1 MTRHILFVS
10 CIVFVVTINACN
22 RQGSEAGD
30 AEKSST
36 LHDSTCYLFA
46 RNRDTIALSLVSD
59 EGIVRGNLAFLFY
72 EKDKSTG
79 TIEGE
84 MKGDTLIAGYEFTSE
99 GTLSFRQV
107 AFLSRDS
114 FLVMGSG
121 EILNTGNR
129 EVFKDPRQIYFAD
142 GVVLREMP
150 CR

>member
-1 MTRHILFVS
+1 MS
-10 CIVFVVTINACN
+10 CIFLLAAISACN
-22 RQGSEAGD
+22 KRRSEAGD

-36 LHDSTCYLFA
+36 LPDSTCYLFA
-46 RNRDTIALSLVSD
+46 QNRDTIALSLVSR

-72 EKDKSTG
+72 EKDKSRG

-107 AFLSRDS
+107 AFLRRDS
-114 FLVMGSG
+114 SLLMGSG

-129 EVFKDPRQIYFAD
+129 EVFKDPKQIDFTG
-142 GVVLREMP
+142 GVVLGETP